1 FPELLICPQPIN
13 YQAVYVGFFKGE
25 HFEVEFTEDRPKR
38 RLTLDN
44 PPRRPATPKGIADH
58 SGNRNGRM
66 TALYWVAP
74 TKNKKPERV
83 SSWWCVKC
91 DCGRY
96 ELRKRLFTWRQR
108 HPDDMCEIC
117 EREQEII
124 SGQHLRAPSK
134 KRTAE
139 RMLKWAR

>member
-1 FPELLICPQPIN
+1 RRDTGAAAGLGWRHSVRELSGDPRGERAVIMMRSQFPELLICPQPIN

-91 DCGRY
+91 DCGR
-96 ELRKRLFTWRQR
+96 
-108 HPDDMCEIC
+108 
-117 EREQEII
+117 
-124 SGQHLRAPSK
+124 
-134 KRTAE
+134 
-139 RMLKWAR
+139 